1 MNSIFLPGIVAM
13 AAVTAMPVF
22 AQNHV
27 KAAIVKH
34 LRTSRDFTLKIADQ
48 MTVSDYTFKLT
59 APQMT
64 FAEQMVH
71 LSKDLDLFLA
81 PLVGEK
87 PHPEE
92 PSSMTKK
99 DVLSFIKKSFDRAI
113 ERVSRLST
121 EQITRTYKGDEG
133 IMTGLETLLG
143 MLDHTTHHRASAAMY
158 LRAKGIVPAAYQF

>member
-1 MNSIFLPGIVAM
+1 MNSIFLAGILAM
-13 AAVTAMPVF
+13 AAVTAMPVV

-48 MTVSDYTFKLT
+48 MPAPDYTFKLT
-59 APQMT
+59 ALQMT

-99 DVLSFIKKSFDRAI
+99 DVLSFVRNSFDRAI
-113 ERVSRLST
+113 ERVSRLNT
-121 EQITRTYKGDEG
+121 EQITRTYKADEG